1 MGDLVVNKKGAAVGR
16 TMRSA
21 EGRIILAESSVAAW
35 NLGLGAACP
44 SPPSLGVMTWGNDE
58 FPTYY
63 KLLVRCLS
71 VCDELA
77 CKRSGQ
83 RANGQCRIMF
93 IKSQSC
99 GQ

>member
-1 MGDLVVNKKGAAVGR
+1 
-16 TMRSA
+16 MRSVDGSLLWQQRGA
-21 EGRIILAESSVAAW
+21 IRGTWDWERLAP
-35 NLGLGAACP
+35 P
-44 SPPSLGVMTWGNDE
+44 SPSLGVMTWGNDE

-99 GQ
+99 GH